1 MGMGDWDVV
10 TESEIKND
18 ICTLLEKYP
27 ERILFTVTPPKRTKY
42 SSKRMKVGW
51 PDLFGV
57 IRKTHHGKYE
67 GSTSHYYCEPFFI
80 EVKKPGGTLSL
91 EQHKI
96 LEQAKAMGA
105 ITCVATCVEDVRGAL
120 GI

>member
-1 MGMGDWDVV
+1 MWMGDWDVV

-42 SSKRMKVGW
+42 SSKRMRQGW
-51 PDLFGV
+51 PDISGIALQIIQQERPV
-57 IRKTHHGKYE
+57 YSCR
-67 GSTSHYYCEPFFI
+67 PFFI

-105 ITCVATCVEDVRGAL
+105 ITCVACSVDDVRQAL